1 MASAPNPGAPDRE
14 RLTHDAIDALIR
26 VSRRH
31 HQLMDQRVED
41 LGLHRSQSLMLF
53 TLSRMGRTASQKAI
67 ADRMGISPAAVAR
80 TLKSLEAEG
89 YVEKVCGDDGRR
101 NEISLLPAGQARI
114 DATHSLFRATDL
126 AVFEGISDADVAA
139 MTASLRRALEN
150 IARLERRDD
159 PKGGIPSL

>member
-31 HQLMDQRVED
+31 HQLMDQRVEE
-41 LGLHRSQSLMLF
+41 LGLHRSQSHMLF

-80 TLKSLEAEG
+80 TLKSLEAGG
-89 YVEKVCGDDGRR
+89 YVEKTCGEDGRR
-101 NEISLLPAGQARI
+101 NEINVLPAGQAKI
-114 DATHSLFRATDL
+114 DATHALFRATDL
-126 AVFEGISDADVAA
+126 AVFEGISDDAVAA
-139 MTASLRRALEN
+139 FTAALRRALEN
-150 IARLERRDD
+150 IARLETRNN
-159 PKGGIPSL
+159 PKGGTRSR